1 MRAALSGLFLLILA
15 APAPAQVSESS
26 IHAQLTAQG
35 YENIEFTEVDGQLNL
50 RAVRRKFVL
59 ESVYDIATG
68 ALLSERVTRLPEG
81 PAAAETAIAPA
92 TGPALVDTTSGD
104 PVSPA
109 AHVAEGKEKPV
120 ISATVEPVAET
131 DAGSAGGVSP
141 ATGAQTSSATKA
153 ESAADAPQN

>member
-81 PAAAETAIAPA
+81 PAASETAIAPA
-92 TGPALVDTTSGD
+92 PGPTLVDTSTKD
-104 PVSPA
+104 PTISAQTAGTILEV
-109 AHVAEGKEKPV
+109 EEKPV
-120 ISATVEPVAET
+120 NTEPVAQADENVP
-131 DAGSAGGVSP
+131 DEAPSVKAP
-141 ATGAQTSSATKA
+141 QTSSAN
-153 ESAADAPQN
+153 EVAADEPKN